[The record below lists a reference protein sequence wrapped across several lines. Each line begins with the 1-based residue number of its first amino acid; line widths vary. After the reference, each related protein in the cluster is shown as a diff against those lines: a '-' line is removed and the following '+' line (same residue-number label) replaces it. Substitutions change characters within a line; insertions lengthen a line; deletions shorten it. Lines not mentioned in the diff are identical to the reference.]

1 MTDVDLISLQHCRQ
15 AMVECYRQDDETVL
29 GLLRPLATFSE
40 SEQQW
45 IEARGTELINRLRQ
59 KYSFGGVAGL
69 LQAFPLSSPQGR
81 AMMSLAEAL
90 LRVPDRATA
99 EELIRSHLQGISWEV
114 SAAQRPLLQS
124 AAHLAI
130 RLAVKVL
137 ASADAAPHHARW
149 YRWLDCRLKAAVCQ
163 STRLA
168 IRTLGRQFVMGSGI
182 RSAWRNTRSARRRG
196 YRLSF
201 DMLGEAARTQ
211 TAADRYL
218 QLYHQAITFLAAHR
232 SSDTAGTP
240 GISVKLSALYPRY
253 CGRQRQ
259 RVMAELLPR
268 LRQLALAARDAGIGL
283 TVDAEEAERLD
294 LSLDLIE
301 ALLSERELQGW
312 DGFGLAVQAYQ
323 KRALWVVRWA
333 CALARERGESI
344 TVRLVKGAYWDSEI
358 KWAQE
363 QGAEGYPV
371 FTSKAAT
378 DASYLACAH
387 ELLRMREWV
396 YPQFATHNAAT
407 VAAILAMDERDPGRR
422 RQGYEFQR
430 LHGMGQALYD
440 PLLRQQDV
448 ACRIYAPVGEQ
459 ADLLAYLVR
468 RLLENGANSSFVHS
482 LEDDRVPVAA
492 LLRNPL
498 AELEEPSAV
507 IPLPADIL
515 LGAASESGRRR
526 NSRGGNLNDP
536 AFLQELQQA
545 MPAALPLDEAGGDVA
560 VINPATG
567 EPLGHV
573 RRTSGSEVEQLLVD
587 ACEARIAWLARPV
600 AERSDWLRRLADA
613 LEQHRA
619 VLMDLCIREAG
630 KNWDDAL
637 AEVREAVDFCRYYAD
652 QAEGLQA
659 GGGCQPL
666 GVVLCVSP
674 WNFPLAIF
682 LGQVAAALVTGNAVL
697 AKPAE
702 QTPLIAR
709 YVCQLAA
716 ACGLPR
722 GLLGLIVARGA
733 EAGAWLLPDERIVG
747 VLFTGSV
754 ATAARIDQTL
764 AQRQGPAVPLIAE
777 TGGQNVML
785 VDATALPEQV
795 TDDVLRSA
803 FQSAG
808 QRCSALRILLV
819 QEEVADALLEML
831 RGAMAALVVGDPAD
845 PATDVGP
852 VIDAGA
858 RQRLQAHLEWVL
870 GQPGVRRVA
879 QCSLPRACDSGYFF
893 APQLLE
899 IPAIS
904 LLQEE
909 VFGPVLHVV
918 RYRTASL
925 PTLMGQV
932 RALGFGLTMGIHSRI
947 HQRCETLA
955 QQAPVGNVY
964 VNRNMVGAVV
974 GVQPFGGRGL
984 SGTGPKA
991 GGPHYL
997 RALVTAAGGAGPKPV
1012 SSAGQW
1018 PVAVASRC
1026 ERLQKMLETD
1036 ERWQSVGSG
1045 DWLARQAAMV
1055 HWQLLLPGPTGEEN
1069 RWQAEARGLAMV
1081 ICSRPADLD
1090 YTARQLLLALLA
1102 GNTVQWLV
1110 SESCHRRAER
1120 LLQGLHRAGFRPLL
1134 VACYGYL
1141 PRPDPELCRLLLG
1154 VDGCPWVRSFR
1165 QALSRH
1171 QRIRVP
1177 LICSD
1182 DGLALARILSE
1193 KTVSV
1198 NTAAAGGNLAL
1209 LSGP

>member
-1 MTDVDLISLQHCRQ
+1 MTDVGLISLQHCRL
-15 AMVECYRQDDETVL
+15 AMLDCYRQDDAVVL
-29 GLLRPLATFSE
+29 ELLRPLATFTE

-45 IEARGTELINRLRQ
+45 IDARGTELINALRQ

-99 EELIRSHLQGISWEV
+99 EELIRSHLQGINWDV
-114 SAAQRPLLQS
+114 AAAQRPLLQS

-130 RLAVKVL
+130 RLAVRVL
-137 ASADAAPHHARW
+137 GSADVPPHRAGW
-149 YRWLDCRLKAAVCQ
+149 YRWLDCRLKGAVCQ

-168 IRTLGRQFVMGSGI
+168 IRTLGRQFVMGSNI

-211 TAADRYL
+211 AAADRYL
-218 QLYHQAITFLAAHR
+218 QLYHQAISFLAAHR
-232 SSDTAGTP
+232 SSDSVATP
-240 GISVKLSALYPRY
+240 GISVKLSALHPRY

-259 RVMAELLPR
+259 RVMTELLPR
-268 LRQLALAARDAGIGL
+268 LRQLALAARQAGIGL

-301 ALLSERELQGW
+301 ALLGDRELQGW

-344 TVRLVKGAYWDSEI
+344 TVRLVKGAYWDSEV

-363 QGAEGYPV
+363 QGVEGYPV

-407 VAAILAMDERDPGRR
+407 VAAILAMDEREPGRR

-440 PLLRQQDV
+440 PLLRQQEV

-492 LLRNPL
+492 LLRNPVTVL
-498 AELEEPSAV
+498 GESSGA

-515 LGAASESGRRR
+515 LGAASEAGQRR
-526 NSRGGNLNDP
+526 NSRGGNLNDS
-536 AFLQELQQA
+536 AFLQALQQV
-545 MPAALPLDEAGGDVA
+545 MPAVLPLDETGGDVA

-567 EPLGHV
+567 APLGRV
-573 RRTSGSEVEQLLVD
+573 RRTAESEVEQLLVG
-587 ACEARIAWLARPV
+587 ACEAQAGWQARPV
-600 AERSDWLRRLADA
+600 AERSGWLRRLADA

-619 VLMDLCIREAG
+619 ELMDLCIREAG
-630 KNWDDAL
+630 KSWDDAL

-652 QAEGLQA
+652 QAEALQA
-659 GGGCQPL
+659 GGDCQPL
-666 GVVLCVSP
+666 GVVLCISP

-682 LGQVAAALVTGNAVL
+682 LGQVSAALVTGNGVL

-733 EAGAWLLPDERIVG
+733 ETGAWLLPDERIAG

-754 ATAARIDQTL
+754 ATAARIDQAL

-785 VDATALPEQV
+785 VDASALLEQV
-795 TDDVLRSA
+795 TDDVMRSA

-808 QRCSALRILLV
+808 QRCSALRVLLV
-819 QEEVADALLEML
+819 QEEIADALLEML

-852 VIDAGA
+852 VIDADA
-858 RQRLQAHLEWVL
+858 RQRLQAHLEWIL

-879 QCSLPRACDSGYFF
+879 QCAVPPACDSGYFF

-899 IPAIS
+899 IPTIS
-904 LLQEE
+904 LLQDE

-918 RYRTASL
+918 RYSAARLSTI
-925 PTLMGQV
+925 TGQV

-947 HQRCETLA
+947 HQRCEALA

-997 RALVTAAGGAGPKPV
+997 MALVTASAGAVAPAV
-1012 SSAGQW
+1012 SSAAQW
-1018 PVAVASRC
+1018 PAAVASRC
-1026 ERLQKMLETD
+1026 ERLQRLLETD

-1055 HWQLLLPGPTGEEN
+1055 HWQLSLPGPTGEEN
-1069 RWQAEARGLAMV
+1069 RWQADSRGLTMV
-1081 ICSRPADLD
+1081 ICSRPEDLEH
-1090 YTARQLLLALLA
+1090 TARQLLLALLA

-1110 SESCHRRAER
+1110 SESCHSRAGR
-1120 LLQGLHRAGFRPLL
+1120 LLRGLHQTGFRPLL
-1134 VACYGYL
+1134 VACSGYL
-1141 PRPDPELCRLLLG
+1141 PRPEPEQCRLLMG
-1154 VDGCPWVRSFR
+1154 VDGCPWLRSFR

-1171 QRIRVP
+1171 QRTRVP
-1177 LICSD
+1177 LVCTAG
-1182 DGLALARILSE
+1182 GLALARILSE
-1193 KTVSV
+1193 KTISV
-1198 NTAAAGGNLAL
+1198 NSAAAGGNLTL